1 MRTWAFAALL
11 LMACSTGA
19 SGPSTPEAPSPAK
32 TEAKPPAPEVEPA
45 KAAPEPEPVKVDAEG
60 AESAPAE
67 PESADPPKTDPLA
80 AYVSETPRCR
90 TEAGRCFSIAL
101 HLTMPGGSPVQTV
114 DWVSGQIR
122 QANRLFA
129 PIDVSVQVDSVD
141 ALPAEIQ
148 EIDDRAARDA
158 LGRERFSRGVLHVFV
173 TPRLADVDIAGEEI
187 RGVHWRYRPD
197 TARRW
202 IILSKIASDLVLS
215 HEMGH
220 FFGLR
225 HSTYKVS
232 LMNKSPRDD
241 PPWSERRFADPELT
255 RMRKHRDQMV
265 RSGMLINRNRSKP
278 KRAAKAN
285 EAGADAAP

>member
-1 MRTWAFAALL
+1 MTRTRTSTLWASLFVLVG
-11 LMACSTGA
+11 CSTGG
-19 SGPSTPEAPSPAK
+19 SGPSTPEAPAQP
-32 TEAKPPAPEVEPA
+32 EPEPEPEPAP
-45 KAAPEPEPVKVDAEG
+45 APEPEP
-60 AESAPAE
+60 APEE
-67 PESADPPKTDPLA
+67 PPAQREPTEPLKKKDPLA
-80 AYVSETPRCR
+80 AYVSETPRCLA
-90 TEAGRCFSIAL
+90 EAGRCFSIAL
-101 HLTMPGGSPVQTV
+101 HLTMPDGAPVQSV
-114 DWVSGQIR
+114 DWVSGQVR

-141 ALPAEIQ
+141 ALPDEVQ

-173 TPRLADVDIAGEEI
+173 TPRLADVDIAGAEI

-197 TARRW
+197 TKRRW

-220 FFGLR
+220 FFGLP
-225 HSTYKVS
+225 HSRYEVS

-241 PPWSERRFADPELT
+241 PPWSERRFADPELA

-265 RSGMLINRNRSKP
+265 RSGMLINRK
-278 KRAAKAN
+278 AAKA
-285 EAGADAAP
+285 ATTAVSPARG